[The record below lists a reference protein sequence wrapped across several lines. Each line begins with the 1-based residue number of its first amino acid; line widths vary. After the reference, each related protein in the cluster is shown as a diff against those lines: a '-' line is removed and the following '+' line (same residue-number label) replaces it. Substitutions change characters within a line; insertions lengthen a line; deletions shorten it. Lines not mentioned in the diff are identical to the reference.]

1 MTEKRH
7 HVRSAVSPDP
17 CVMFV
22 ICKYSCLAP
31 GELSQVVDSM
41 LSIDIHTRL
50 SRAYLALGRL
60 SCNLIARDIAR

>member
-22 ICKYSCLAP
+22 IVNTVVWSGAGRVESSGQRYAINRHTCTHTAVARLP
-31 GELSQVVDSM
+31 GVS
-41 LSIDIHTRL
+41 
-50 SRAYLALGRL
+50 
-60 SCNLIARDIAR
+60 